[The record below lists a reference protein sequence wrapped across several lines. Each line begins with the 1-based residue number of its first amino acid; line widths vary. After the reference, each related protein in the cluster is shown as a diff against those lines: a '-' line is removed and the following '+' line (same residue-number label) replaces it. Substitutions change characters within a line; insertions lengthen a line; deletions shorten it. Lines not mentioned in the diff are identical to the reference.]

1 MAVRPQDEIRDNINE
16 DLADNNAGNISAS
29 DVRLNMEDIVD
40 SIIPIVSSGNFNSS
54 AFVGNNVRVGQNAD
68 DEYGELIVES
78 GIRFDN
84 GTGTEGLIQMTPFL
98 GEEGIVH
105 NNLDGLTAGDP
116 HTQYFNVNG
125 IRKAARNI
133 GFDDNWINSNGASD
147 GLPGTYDD
155 HGLKFETVSD
165 GDGGEAEVVHL
176 GAKSTLKTDVD
187 GSEMSSAVQVAQAY
201 VRFIGSGD
209 MAVVDSHNVSQI
221 ERYDDPGKFR
231 VYFKA
236 GLFDNGN
243 YVCIA
248 NSNAT
253 TDNASPEDFDLN
265 QAAVVERNA
274 NYVSFVV
281 RNDNN
286 EYVNAAVNDLV
297 VYGRASGVVN
307 NETVNI
313 IT

>member
-1 MAVRPQDEIRDNINE
+1 MAVRPQDQIRDNINA

-40 SIIPIVSSGNFNSS
+40 SIIPIVSSGNMNASP
-54 AFVGNNVRVGQNAD
+54 FVGNNVRIGKSSEN
-68 DEYGELIVES
+68 EYGELIVES

-84 GTGTEGLIQMTPFL
+84 GTGTEGLLQVTPFL

-105 NNLDGLTAGDP
+105 NNLSGLNLGDP
-116 HTQYFNVNG
+116 HTQYMNVNG
-125 IRKAARNI
+125 IRTAERNI
-133 GFDDNWINSNGASD
+133 GLGDNWINSNGSSD
-147 GLPGTYDD
+147 GLPSTYDD
-155 HGLKFETVSD
+155 HGFQFETLSG
-165 GDGGEAEVVHL
+165 GDEEVVHL
-176 GAKSTLKTDVD
+176 GSKSKIKTDID
-187 GSEMSSAVQVAQAY
+187 GAEMTSAVQVAQAY

-221 ERYDDPGKFR
+221 ERYDDPGKFK

-236 GLFDNGN
+236 GLFSDGN

-265 QAAVVERNA
+265 VAAVVERTA
-274 NYVSFVV
+274 DYVSFVV

>member
-1 MAVRPQDEIRDNINE
+1 MAVRPQDEILDNINS

-29 DVRLNMEDIVD
+29 DVRTNMEDAVE
-40 SIIPIVSSGNFNSS
+40 SMIPIVASGNFNASP
-54 AFVGNNVRVGQNAD
+54 FVGNNVRIGVSD
-68 DEYGELIVES
+68 DLEYGQLIVES

-84 GTGTEGLIQMTPFL
+84 GTGTEEQLQIVPFL
-98 GEEGIVH
+98 GEEGIIH
-105 NNLDGLTAGDP
+105 NNLDGLNLGDP
-116 HTQYFNVNG
+116 HSQYINVNG
-125 IRKAARNI
+125 IRKAERNI
-133 GFDDNWINSNGASD
+133 GFGDNWINAEGSSD
-147 GLPGTYDD
+147 GLPATYDD
-155 HGLKFETVSD
+155 HGLMFESTD
-165 GDGGEAEVVHL
+165 DDMEIVHL
-176 GAKSTLKTDVD
+176 GNKSVIKTDID
-187 GSEMSSAVQVAQAY
+187 GAEMSSAVQVAQAY

-209 MAVVDSHNVSQI
+209 MAVVDSHNISQI

-236 GLFDNGN
+236 GLFDTGN

-253 TDNASPEDFDLN
+253 TDDGNPEDFDLN
-265 QAAVVERNA
+265 VAAVVERTPE
-274 NYVSFVV
+274 YVSFVV

-297 VYGRASGVVN
+297 VYGRASGVLN
-307 NETVNI
+307 NESVTLT

>member
-1 MAVRPQDEIRDNINE
+1 MAVRPQEDIKTNINT
-16 DLADNNAGNISAS
+16 DLADNNAGNISAA

-40 SIIPIVSSGNFNSS
+40 SMIPIVSSGNFNASP
-54 AFVGNNVRVGQNAD
+54 FVGNNVRIGQD
-68 DEYGELIVES
+68 DANQYGELIVES

-84 GTGTEGLIQMTPFL
+84 GTGTEGQIQVVPFL
-98 GEEGIVH
+98 GEDGIIH
-105 NNLDGLTAGDP
+105 NNLDGLTDGDP
-116 HTQYFNVNG
+116 HTQYINVNG
-125 IRKAARNI
+125 IRTAERNI
-133 GFDDNWINSNGASD
+133 GFADNWINASGASD
-147 GLPGTYDD
+147 GLTSTWDN
-155 HGLKFETVSD
+155 HGIKFELDTVNDKEIVHIGSD
-165 GDGGEAEVVHL
+165 SVI
-176 GAKSTLKTDVD
+176 KTDTD
-187 GSEMSSAVQVAQAY
+187 GSEMTSAVQVAQAY

-221 ERYDDPGKFR
+221 ERYDSPGKFR
-231 VYFKA
+231 VYFTA

-253 TDNASPEDFDLN
+253 TDDASPEDFDLN
-265 QAAVVERNA
+265 VAAVVERTA
-274 NYVSFVV
+274 DYVSFVV

-297 VYGRASGVVN
+297 VYGRASGVAN
-307 NETVNI
+307 NESVNI